1 MNMKINKK
9 GFTAIELLISLAIMS
24 IALTSIYSLY
34 MSFIRTCTKEGAK
47 IRVQQ
52 SVRSGLD
59 MMVRDIRL
67 AGLDPEGPGD
77 FGIIAVTSRR
87 IQFTADKDMDG
98 ELDDADATDGI
109 DLTDMEHMAYEY
121 DGTGKLK
128 MFLYKANGDPEMDE
142 IMAENV
148 TDLTFTYFDSNDD
161 TTSNLDQIR
170 TVDIYPASCAAHS
183 CCDPSDV
190 GVQGRLDD
198 RDRDRCRVLA
208 GEAQVEI
215 RVVVDPL

>member
-1 MNMKINKK
+1 LSWFYGEDNGVNMKINKK

-24 IALTSIYSLY
+24 IAMTSIYSLY

-67 AGLDPEGPGD
+67 VGLDPEGTGD
-77 FGIIAVTSRR
+77 FGMIAVTSQR
-87 IQFTADKDMDG
+87 IQFTADRDMDG

-109 DLTDMEHMAYEY
+109 DGTDMEHMAYEY

-128 MFLYKANGDPEMDE
+128 MYLYKANGNPEMDE

-161 TTSNLDQIR
+161 TTSNLDEIR
-170 TVDIYPASCAAHS
+170 TVDIRMTIQK
-183 CCDPSDV
+183 PSGQDGEISRTLV
-190 GVQGRLDD
+190 KRVK
-198 RDRDRCRVLA
+198 CRNL
-208 GEAQVEI
+208 EYQ
-215 RVVVDPL
+215 

>member
-1 MNMKINKK
+1 LSWFYGEDNGVDMKINKK

-24 IALTSIYSLY
+24 IAMTSIYSLY

-67 AGLDPEGPGD
+67 AGLDPEGTGD
-77 FGIIAVTSRR
+77 FGMIAVTSQR
-87 IQFTADKDMDG
+87 IQFTADRDMDG

-109 DLTDMEHMAYEY
+109 DDPDMEHMAYEY

-128 MFLYKANGDPEMDE
+128 MYLYKANGNPEMDE

-161 TTSNLDQIR
+161 TTSNLDEIR
-170 TVDIYPASCAAHS
+170 TVDIRMTIQK
-183 CCDPSDV
+183 PSGQDGEISRTLV
-190 GVQGRLDD
+190 KRVK
-198 RDRDRCRVLA
+198 CRNL
-208 GEAQVEI
+208 EYQ
-215 RVVVDPL
+215 

>member
-24 IALTSIYSLY
+24 VALTSIYSMY

-59 MMVRDIRL
+59 MMIRDIRL
-67 AGLDPEGPGD
+67 AGLDPEGTGE
-77 FGIIAVTSRR
+77 FGIVAVTPQR
-87 IQFTADKDMDG
+87 IQFTADRDMDG

-109 DLTDMEHMAYEY
+109 DAPDMEHMAYEY
-121 DGTGKLK
+121 DGSGKLT
-128 MFLYKANGDPEMDE
+128 MALYKANGTLEMDE

-148 TDLTFTYFDSNDD
+148 TGLTFSYFDSNGD
-161 TTSNLDQIR
+161 TTSDLDAIR
-170 TVDIYPASCAAHS
+170 TVDIEMTVQK
-183 CCDPSDV
+183 PSGQDGLISRTLV
-190 GVQGRLDD
+190 KRVKCRNLDYY
-198 RDRDRCRVLA
+198 
-208 GEAQVEI
+208 
-215 RVVVDPL
+215 